1 MQKKIYFALTLLVL
15 GELAFGASAR
25 KYVKTSCFTPAGA
38 SVYRDRF
45 GDYFVKN
52 VVRGEAFYFP
62 AERSSL
68 VDAFGTACR

>member
-25 KYVKTSCFTPAGA
+25 KYVKTSCFTGGGA

-62 AERSSL
+62 AERAEL
-68 VDAFGTACR
+68 VDAFGAPCR